1 MWCIGLLTYVMID
14 MSIALLIAVAACFA
28 LIAYLR
34 KKGIFLW
41 EVLPS
46 DKVIYDLP
54 RTRKQ

>member
-1 MWCIGLLTYVMID
+1 

-28 LIAYLR
+28 VIAYLH

-46 DKVIYDLP
+46 DEVIYDLP
-54 RTRKQ
+54 RTRKR

>member
-1 MWCIGLLTYVMID
+1 

-28 LIAYLR
+28 VIAYLR

-41 EVLPS
+41 EILPS

>member
-1 MWCIGLLTYVMID
+1 

-28 LIAYLR
+28 VIAYLH

-54 RTRKQ
+54 KTRKR